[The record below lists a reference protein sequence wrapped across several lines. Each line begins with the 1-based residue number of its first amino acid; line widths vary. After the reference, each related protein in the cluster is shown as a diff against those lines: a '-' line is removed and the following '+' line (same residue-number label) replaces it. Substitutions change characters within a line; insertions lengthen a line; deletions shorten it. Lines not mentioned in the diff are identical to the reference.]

1 MSVELV
7 MPRAGLTMVEG
18 TISSWTV
25 PEGAQVKKGDTIMEF
40 ENEKN
45 TIEFACT
52 HDGYLH
58 ITAQEG
64 DVVAVGAPIGCV
76 AETLEEYQALCG
88 GAASA
93 AGAAETPAAPAAAP
107 AAAAAPGGCTELV
120 MPRAGLTMV
129 EGTIS
134 SWTVPEGAQVK
145 KGDTIMEFENEKN
158 TIEFACTHDG
168 YLHITAQ
175 EGDVVAVGAPICYV
189 ADTKEAYDALC
200 GGAAPAA
207 APVAPAPAAAP
218 EAAPAAP
225 AAAAQPAPAAP
236 GGRVRITGLARKM
249 AKQHQIPLTA
259 LRGTGPKGRI
269 IAQDVKDYLEQA
281 KSAPAAAPAA
291 VQTVEDKVTE
301 ISMTGIRK
309 AIAKNMYNSLQQM
322 AQCTAAVEVDVTD
335 LLAYRQKLLAKQD
348 FLGCKV
354 TVNDL
359 LAMATVKMLQKHP
372 TANATFDGKTLFVHS
387 AVNLSVAVAAE
398 AGLMVPVVK
407 NAQRMSLVELHN
419 AMKELADKARDKR
432 LAGDD
437 QSGGTFTISNVG
449 MFPIDWSTPIINP
462 PQVAIIGFGRSV
474 KKMAVVD
481 DQPAI
486 RSMMNMFLTFDHRVF
501 DGLEV
506 GRILSDLKELVENP
520 ELITV

>member
-64 DVVAVGAPIGCV
+64 DVVAVGAPIG
-76 AETLEEYQALCG
+76 
-88 GAASA
+88 
-93 AGAAETPAAPAAAP
+93 
-107 AAAAAPGGCTELV
+107 
-120 MPRAGLTMV
+120 
-129 EGTIS
+129 
-134 SWTVPEGAQVK
+134 
-145 KGDTIMEFENEKN
+145 
-158 TIEFACTHDG
+158 
-168 YLHITAQ
+168 
-175 EGDVVAVGAPICYV
+175 YV

-200 GGAAPAA
+200 SGGTAPAA
-207 APVAPAPAAAP
+207 APAAVPAEAPA
-218 EAAPAAP
+218 AAPAAP
-225 AAAAQPAPAAP
+225 AAEAAPAAP

-281 KSAPAAAPAA
+281 KSAPAAPAAAPAPVAAPAA
-291 VQTVEDKVTE
+291 VQTAEDKVTE
-301 ISMTGIRK
+301 ISMSGIRK

-372 TANATFDGKTLFVHS
+372 TANATFDGKTLSVHS

-407 NAQRMSLVELHN
+407 NAERKSLVELHN
-419 AMKELADKARDKR
+419 AMKELAEKARDKR

-506 GRILSDLKELVENP
+506 GRILADLKELVENP

>member
-18 TISSWTV
+18 TISAWTV
-25 PEGAQVKKGDTIMEF
+25 PEGAAVKKGDAIMEF

-64 DVVAVGAPIGCV
+64 DVVAVGAPIGYV
-76 AETLEEYQALCG
+76 AESQAEYQALCG
-88 GAASA
+88 GAAPA
-93 AGAAETPAAPAAAP
+93 ASPAETVPPRSSGAAAD
-107 AAAAAPGGCTELV
+107 CTELV

-134 SWTVPEGAQVK
+134 AWTVPEGAAVK
-145 KGDTIMEFENEKN
+145 KGDAIMEFENEKN
-158 TIEFACTHDG
+158 TIEFTCTHDG

-175 EGDVVAVGAPICYV
+175 EGDVVAVGAPIGYV
-189 ADTKEAYDALC
+189 AATQAAYDALC
-200 GGAAPAA
+200 GSPDSAPAAHPAA
-207 APVAPAPAAAP
+207 APAEVPAAAP
-218 EAAPAAP
+218 AES
-225 AAAAQPAPAAP
+225 QPAPADA

-249 AKQHQIPLTA
+249 AKQHQIPLAA
-259 LRGTGPKGRI
+259 LRGTGPNGRI
-269 IAQDVKDYLEQA
+269 IAQDVKDYLE
-281 KSAPAAAPAA
+281 AAAKQPVPASAAEPAPQAA
-291 VQTVEDKVTE
+291 VDEVKQ
-301 ISMTGIRK
+301 IPLTGIRR
-309 AIAKNMYNSLQQM
+309 AIAKNMYGSLQEM

-335 LLAYRQKLLAKQD
+335 LLAYRQKLVDDQD

-359 LAMATVKMLQKHP
+359 LSMATVKMLKKHP
-372 TANATFDGKTLFVHS
+372 MANATFDGKTISVHS
-387 AVNLSVAVAAE
+387 SVNLSIAVAAE

-407 NAQRMSLVELHN
+407 GADRMGLVELHQ
-419 AMKELADKARDKR
+419 AMKDLADRARDKR
-432 LAGDD
+432 LRDGD
-437 QSGGTFTISNVG
+437 QTGGTFTVSNVG

-462 PQVAIIGFGRSV
+462 PQVAILGFGRSV
-474 KKMAVVD
+474 KKMAVVND
-481 DQPAI
+481 EPKI

-506 GRILSDLKELVENP
+506 GRILADMKTLVENP
-520 ELITV
+520 ELITL